1 MKSTHM
7 IHLAWTFLLCLSS
20 LFFISA
26 DMTYICAFLLAVIL
40 ACLSLIPVSQ
50 WILGAGC
57 LFFSLAAM
65 GWKSFLFFFPVVVYC
80 MVLVHFRRLFIPCI
94 FATGFSV
101 LLHKETYGFPLWLT
115 LLGVAAAIFLASS
128 TEKTSALKEAMRR
141 TRDDSVERDLLL
153 TEKQKTLLEKQDY
166 EIYTATLAERNR
178 IAREI
183 HDNVG
188 HLLSRSILLTGA
200 LRAVNQEE
208 ALSDSLMALDE
219 SLNQAMDSI
228 RSSVHDLKDESIN
241 LEDSLRMLVEDFTF
255 CSINFYFDCGK
266 TIPRDVKYS
275 FVSITKEALANVI
288 RHSDASLVTLTVRE
302 HPGMY
307 QLYIEDNGS
316 SSADTGSGGI
326 GLANMKERVDALHG
340 TFHVTAESGFHIRI
354 MIPKGETQ

>member
-1 MKSTHM
+1 MKSTHI

-20 LFFISA
+20 LFFMSA
-26 DMTYICAFLLAVIL
+26 DMAYICAFLLAVIL
-40 ACLSLIPVSQ
+40 ACLSLIPVSR

-57 LFFSLAAM
+57 LLFSLAAI
-65 GWKSFLFFFPVVVYC
+65 GWEGFLCFFPVVVYC
-80 MVLVHFRRLFIPCI
+80 LILAHFRQLFIPCV
-94 FATGFSV
+94 FAAVSSV
-101 LLHKETYGFPLWLT
+101 ILHGETCGFPLWLT
-115 LLGVAAAIFLASS
+115 MLGASAAIFLASS
-128 TEKTSALKEAMRR
+128 AEKNSALKEALRR

-153 TEKQKTLLEKQDY
+153 TEKQKKLLEKQDY
-166 EIYTATLAERNR
+166 EIYAATLAERNR

-208 ALSDSLMALDE
+208 TLSDSLKALDE

-228 RSSVHDLKDESIN
+228 RASVHDLKDEAVD
-241 LEDSLRMLVEDFTF
+241 LESALRLLVDDFTF
-255 CSINFYFDCGK
+255 CPVNFCFDCGK
-266 TIPRDVKYS
+266 TVPRDVKYS
-275 FVSITKEALANVI
+275 FISITKEALANVI

-316 SSADTGSGGI
+316 SSGDTGSGGI
-326 GLANMKERVDALHG
+326 GLVNMKERVDALHG